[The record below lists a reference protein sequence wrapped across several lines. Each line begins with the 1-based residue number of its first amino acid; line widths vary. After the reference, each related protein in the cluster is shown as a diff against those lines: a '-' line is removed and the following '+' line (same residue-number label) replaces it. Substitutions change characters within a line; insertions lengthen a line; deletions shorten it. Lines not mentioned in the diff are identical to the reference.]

1 MSSWGNNMRKEQ
13 CIRQRLH
20 QDSCIPLFLAPITM
34 RSSRTCKTSDNEHFF
49 RLSNSCTSNL
59 LLLHLSSWIPIE
71 IVEEACT
78 FCILQLH
85 KESTSHSRLKKK
97 SMAVIWST
105 SHCSSS
111 WTTFTYINC
120 WLKHNRLI
128 QAKC

>member
-1 MSSWGNNMRKEQ
+1 MLSLGNNMQKR
-13 CIRQRLH
+13 CIQWRRH
-20 QDSCIPLFLAPITM
+20 QDSCIPFFLAAITM
-34 RSSRTCKTSDNEHFF
+34 KSSRTCKTSDNEHLFW
-49 RLSNSCTSNL
+49 LSNSCTSNL

-71 IVEEACT
+71 IVEEART

-85 KESTSHSRLKKK
+85 KELTSYSRQEK

-111 WTTFTYINC
+111 WTTLTYINC